1 MPRWFSTYRTSAV
14 LFLALTLISCTGGS
28 DSSAPPSTPDNS
40 APPSSSNGSGGSGSN
55 ATQSV
60 GITILSPAQDQSTP
74 SGPVTVV
81 YSTTN
86 FTVGGVGQPRM
97 RFNLDGDPNPYTVVN
112 GNDNKIFHNGVEA
125 TEPEWLSPT
134 SFRFNTLPDGPH
146 TLFFQLVN
154 ADGTNNQSLGSATAL
169 YFSKGV
175 PVPSVPTI
183 VPIAPSDGSEVP
195 GPVTVSF
202 ATLNHSIGLDGQP
215 HLHFFVDG
223 DTEPHH
229 FYNGPGI
236 NDVNGVVYKG
246 GHTHL
251 VHWHS
256 STSFRMFSLGAG
268 QHQVEFVL
276 VDAAHQPLANPEATQ
291 TLRFSVAQASATGD
305 FDLQPMIDASADGM
319 AFAPGDQLFYTDGKG
334 GNVWVIDTAG
344 GTWQRR
350 ATPFYHTEVGQL
362 GEQGLTGIAIDP
374 NYAANK
380 FVYIYFTTPDQ
391 QHNRLVRVTDTNGQA
406 GNEQILI
413 DGILAADQHNGGVLL
428 FGADGKLYV
437 TVGEATQDHLAQDP
451 TSLNGKI
458 LRINNDGS
466 IPTDNPFPGSRTWV
480 YGVRNSFGL
489 AVHPVTNDLW
499 FTDNGPTVNDEV
511 NLAVRGGNY
520 GWPETTGKGD
530 PRFIDPA
537 FVLDQPV
544 GITNIVALQA
554 TSAYPSLY
562 HNNLFF
568 TDFVEG
574 KIHRLVLD
582 SSFKTVVSDSVALD
596 VQNSAGA
603 LIAFKQ
609 GPDGYMYVSG
619 AASSG
624 GTIYRV
630 VLNPNAPQ

>member
-1 MPRWFSTYRTSAV
+1 M
-14 LFLALTLISCTGGS
+14 
-28 DSSAPPSTPDNS
+28 
-40 APPSSSNGSGGSGSN
+40 
-55 ATQSV
+55 
-60 GITILSPAQDQSTP
+60 GITIASPDQNASTA
-74 SGPVTVV
+74 SGPVTIV

-86 FTVGGVGQPRM
+86 FTIGGVGQPHM
-97 RFNLDGDPNPYTVVN
+97 RFVLDGDPNPYTVLN
-112 GNDNKIFHNGVEA
+112 GNDKKILYNGVET

-134 SFRFNTLPDGPH
+134 SFRFNNLPDGQH
-146 TLFFQLVN
+146 AIVFQLVN
-154 ADGTNNQSLGSATAL
+154 ANGTDNQAVGSSTAL

-175 PVPSVPTI
+175 AGAPVPTI
-183 VPIAPSDGSEVP
+183 VPISPLSGSEVP

-202 ATLNHSIGLDGQP
+202 VSLNHSIGVNGQS

-236 NDVNGVVYKG
+236 DDENGVVYKG

-256 STSFRMFSLGAG
+256 PTSFRMFALGAG
-268 QHQVEFVL
+268 QHQVQFVL
-276 VDAAHQPLANPEATQ
+276 VDAAHQPLANPEAMQILT
-291 TLRFSVAQASATGD
+291 FSVAQSTAAGD
-305 FDLQPMIDASADGM
+305 FDLEPMIDASANGM

-344 GTWQRR
+344 GAWQRR
-350 ATPFYHTEVGQL
+350 TTPFYHTEVGQL
-362 GEQGLTGIAIDP
+362 GEQGLAGIAIDP
-374 NYAANK
+374 NYATNK
-380 FVYIYFTTPDQ
+380 FVYIYFSTPDQ
-391 QHNRLVRVTDTNGQA
+391 QRNRLVRVTDMNGQA

-437 TVGEATQDHLAQDP
+437 TVGEATQDNLAQDP
-451 TSLNGKI
+451 ASLNGKI
-458 LRINNDGS
+458 LRINTDGS
-466 IPTDNPFPGSRTWV
+466 IPADNPFPGSRTWL

-489 AVHPVTNDLW
+489 AVHPATNDLW

-511 NLAVRGGNY
+511 NLAAKGGNY

-537 FVLDQPV
+537 FVLEQPV

-554 TSAYPSLY
+554 TSVYPSLY

-568 TDFVEG
+568 TDYVEG

-582 SSFKTVVSDSVALD
+582 PSFKTVASDSVALD
-596 VQNSAGA
+596 VQNAAGG

-619 AASSG
+619 STSSG
-624 GTIYRV
+624 GSIYRV